1 MIRTA
6 SLALALTL
14 VAAGPALAQS
24 APAQPASQPALAPS
38 PSAPPAPAA
47 DATELDPKAV
57 ALAQEILDIGMP
69 PESRPAMFAGI
80 MDSLRSQIRDSMSKI
95 TGTGDAEADAIIG
108 RGIDRMYT
116 EMTAQMNKH
125 LPDFY
130 RAMARAYARQF
141 SFEDLTQIR
150 AFVGTP
156 TGQRF
161 FSRSASVMRDPDV
174 IEANRR
180 SMVDIMGLAPQM
192 QKQMIE
198 ELAAHIAKKE
208 GQKTRSGSHAS

>member
-6 SLALALTL
+6 SFALAAAL

-24 APAQPASQPALAPS
+24 APAQTAASQAPSQPA
-38 PSAPPAPAA
+38 PAPAA
-47 DATELDPKAV
+47 EKAELDPKAV

-80 MDSLRSQIRDSMSKI
+80 MGSLRTQIRESMSKI
-95 TGTGDAEADAIIG
+95 AGTGDAEADAIIG
-108 RGIDRMYT
+108 RGIDRMYKQMT
-116 EMTAQMNKH
+116 ERMNTH
-125 LPDFY
+125 LPDLY
-130 RAMARAYARQF
+130 QAMARAYARQF

-161 FSRSASVMRDPDV
+161 FSRSATVMSDPDV
-174 IEANRR
+174 MEANKR

-192 QKQMIE
+192 QKQMID
-198 ELAAHIAKKE
+198 ELVAHIAKKE
-208 GQKTRSGSHAS
+208 GQKSRAGSHPS